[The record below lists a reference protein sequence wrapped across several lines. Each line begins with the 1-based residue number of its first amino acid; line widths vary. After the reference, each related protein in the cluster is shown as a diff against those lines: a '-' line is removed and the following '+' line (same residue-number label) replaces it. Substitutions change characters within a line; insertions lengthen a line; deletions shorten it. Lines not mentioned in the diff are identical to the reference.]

1 MLRLA
6 AWIGMLILIASC
18 AGVVLE
24 GYESAK
30 WAPQPLAD
38 WVYHEVVRANKNIAW
53 SFVLVEEPK

>member
-18 AGVVLE
+18 AGVVFE
-24 GYESAK
+24 RFSSTK

-38 WVYHEVVRANKNIAW
+38 WVYHEVVRANKEIAW
-53 SFVLVEEPK
+53 SFVLVEDLQ